1 MVNSIY
7 VLRIRI
13 EQFEI
18 RINTQDQVSNPGFPW
33 ISEAG
38 LSAALPS
45 TRSER
50 GVEFCETCRSWHGLA
65 LIESSSDLT
74 LRTLK

>member
-1 MVNSIY
+1 M
-7 VLRIRI
+7 
-13 EQFEI
+13 
-18 RINTQDQVSNPGFPW
+18 SNPGFPL

-50 GVEFCETCRSWHGLA
+50 GGEFCETCRSWHGLA

-74 LRTLK
+74 LRTLKINIRFLLEFSQCVANELSDN